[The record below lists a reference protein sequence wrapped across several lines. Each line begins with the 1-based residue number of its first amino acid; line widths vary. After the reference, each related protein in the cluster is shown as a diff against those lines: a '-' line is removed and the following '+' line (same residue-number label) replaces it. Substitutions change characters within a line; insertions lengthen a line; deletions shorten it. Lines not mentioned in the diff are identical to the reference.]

1 MYIIFNNKLFFSKW
15 FENLKIEILSLLNM
29 KLLKLKFL
37 KSIIEINE
45 IVTIE
50 KKKIINIVLK
60 FIDNLNVS
68 FEARDVIYINK
79 ISIPP
84 IKIKNKE

>member
-1 MYIIFNNKLFFSKW
+1 
-15 FENLKIEILSLLNM
+15 M